1 MKITQA
7 QLDHLCTLHTL
18 MISSKESYD
27 EAVKKVAEDNGVD
40 SSVLKSFIGKYEGD
54 REKLNKEVEK
64 KQQFIDL
71 VESFTVEDN

>member
-18 MISSKESYD
+18 MVSSKESYD

-54 REKLNKEVEK
+54 REKLNREVEK

-71 VESFTVEDN
+71 VENFTWEN